1 MSLRFFVHEVL
12 QILGP
17 RELFFPEN
25 GKFPDFFS
33 RDLFFGT
40 PKTCLFSISEP
51 SLKLPFFGFPGLL
64 PSKPVFSG
72 FYISKGLFNYK
83 INDL

>member
-12 QILGP
+12 RILGP

-25 GKFPDFFS
+25 GKFPVFFS

-40 PKTCLFSISEP
+40 PKTCLFWLSGS
-51 SLKLPFFGFPGLL
+51 SLKLPFLGFPGLL
-64 PSKPVFSG
+64 PSKPGFCLFS
-72 FYISKGLFNYK
+72 SMVLN
-83 INDL
+83 LLS